1 MIHQRPVI
9 EAIGNH
15 YVRNAVVVVYLAS
28 AILPPLQTH
37 FRREYRQPSAILRT
51 AEEVARPK
59 LDEKYLASQL
69 HFDVLRTQLL
79 AMLSRFRHPLHPFG
93 TEWAMPSSVAFIAS
107 TSIVNHK
114 LFTIAYRQSD
124 TSAPAQLE
132 QLPCTPTWA
141 DPQSSCPRSSGFQ

>member
-1 MIHQRPVI
+1 MINQRPVI

-37 FRREYRQPSAILRT
+37 FWLEYRQPSAVLRT
-51 AEEVARPK
+51 AEEIARPK
-59 LDEKYLASQL
+59 LDKKYIATQL
-69 HFDVLRTQLL
+69 HFDELRTQLL
-79 AMLSRFRHPLHPFG
+79 AMLSSSPHPFHPFWRKR
-93 TEWAMPSSVAFIAS
+93 TMPSSVADLVF
-107 TSIVNHK
+107 TTIVNHK

-124 TSAPAQLE
+124 TSAPATLE

-141 DPQSSCPRSSGFQ
+141 DPRSSCPRSSGFQ